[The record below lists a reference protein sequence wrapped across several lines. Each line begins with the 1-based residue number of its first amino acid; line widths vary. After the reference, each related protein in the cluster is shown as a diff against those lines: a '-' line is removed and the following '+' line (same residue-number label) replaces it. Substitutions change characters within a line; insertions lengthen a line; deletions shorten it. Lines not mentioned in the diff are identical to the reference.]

1 MTVTHSRRQ
10 KDGERLGW
18 LPWLF
23 TTEAVTLWI
32 FAMVAKCWSGEH
44 RQPRGQCHVPGERSR
59 STETSKQSRAS
70 AERGR
75 LVIIASERAR
85 PPPAWTLPATYPSV
99 SQHIMLHK
107 EEIPDVSLTTFHV
120 FDQEKVGSHRPNMPA
135 ARRGAGLMISKVMV
149 PISKNDRFSS
159 FC

>member
-1 MTVTHSRRQ
+1 MVTIV
-10 KDGERLGW
+10 LGIVKHAFHGTICDDRD
-18 LPWLF
+18 PF
-23 TTEAVTLWI
+23 KAT
-32 FAMVAKCWSGEH
+32 K
-44 RQPRGQCHVPGERSR
+44 PPKRSR
-59 STETSKQSRAS
+59 AG

-85 PPPAWTLPATYPSV
+85 PPQLAAWTLPATYPSV
-99 SQHIMLHK
+99 SQHMLHD